1 MTKEEFEAI
10 ESVNEYLM
18 DMAVSLSLQNT
29 QLFEKCFVRKEI
41 PVEDYRL
48 QREVYL
54 FFQNSF
60 IKYGKYYGEVSRKYY
75 GLFND

>member
-10 ESVNEYLM
+10 ESVNKYLT
-18 DMAVSLSLQNT
+18 DLAVSLSHQNT

-41 PVEDYRL
+41 PVEEYRL
-48 QREVYL
+48 QTEVYL
-54 FFQNSF
+54 FFHNSF
-60 IKYGKYYGEVSRKYY
+60 IKYSKYYCEVCKKYY